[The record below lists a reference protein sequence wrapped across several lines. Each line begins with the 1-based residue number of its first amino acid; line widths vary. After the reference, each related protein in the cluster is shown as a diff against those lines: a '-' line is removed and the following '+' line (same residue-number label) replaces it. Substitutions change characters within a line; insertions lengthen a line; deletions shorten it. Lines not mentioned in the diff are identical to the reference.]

1 MQKKLELARFIK
13 FIIVGCLNTA
23 ITYICYVA
31 LRFFDF
37 GVEVSNLIGYIV
49 GLINSFVWN
58 KKWVFQTKGTN
69 IFKELFAFILVF
81 GVCYI
86 IQFVSFKAM
95 LYEADMNEYLS
106 QFLGMIIYTVMNFI
120 LNRFFS
126 FKSKS

>member
-1 MQKKLELARFIK
+1 MQKKIELARFVK

-58 KKWVFQTKGTN
+58 KKWVF
-69 IFKELFAFILVF
+69 L
-81 GVCYI
+81 
-86 IQFVSFKAM
+86 
-95 LYEADMNEYLS
+95 
-106 QFLGMIIYTVMNFI
+106 
-120 LNRFFS
+120 
-126 FKSKS
+126 